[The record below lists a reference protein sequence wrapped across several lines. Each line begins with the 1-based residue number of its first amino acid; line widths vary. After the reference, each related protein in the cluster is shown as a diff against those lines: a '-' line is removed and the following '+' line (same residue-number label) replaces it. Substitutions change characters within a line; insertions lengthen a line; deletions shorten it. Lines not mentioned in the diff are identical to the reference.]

1 MNPALALRLIID
13 PTLALLA
20 ELGVKSDGRA
30 RIMLLAIALQESGL
44 KYRRQI
50 VGPARGFWQFELGGG
65 VAGVLKHP
73 ASAQLIRI
81 LCAALVV
88 PASSVGVH
96 AALEQNDPLA
106 CACARLLLLTDPSAL
121 PTEANAGW
129 AYYLRNWRPGKPHP
143 ETWAGHWQTALQAV
157 GDTR

>member
-1 MNPALALRLIID
+1 MSPALALRLIID

-20 ELGVKSDGRA
+20 ELGVKSDDRA
-30 RIMLLAIALQESGL
+30 RIMLLTIALQESEL
-44 KYRRQI
+44 KSRRQI

-65 VAGVLKHP
+65 VAGVLRHPSSAKLSRTVCDMLCVGGSAVAVHP
-73 ASAQLIRI
+73 A
-81 LCAALVV
+81 
-88 PASSVGVH
+88 
-96 AALEQNDPLA
+96 LEMNDTLA